1 MGDVVVKGINELPLN
16 KVQKAAIELM
26 QCDLKFLNT
35 IVTYKEHVTPNY
47 YVALMP
53 YMGLIIDGVEDWIK
67 SYNNSSKIKL
77 QAPIFTESQ
86 QAYYEEMRKSI
97 KFYEQGAEHF
107 NGLLEKKYKES
118 DKYFSSV
125 CNPIAKHLKL
135 YDIYGVFSC
144 NQIPCDNTILDQCFS
159 PYFQFGYPDGE
170 RIKNMASVAGK
181 YIAIFDAKG
190 SYSIEN
196 FKFSSKD
203 YGGFSKSPLGHSYN
217 VKFMLFSIVCQINFV
232 TKAVNEL
239 VKEEIPTKLRFAYL
253 LYYYICDMISSLNDM
268 CRTLLKIDRRYYSEQ
283 FRNAMAHYKLGV
295 ALKEGELV
303 SSCFFGL
310 TEKFFDM
317 SYGELKNGIIKE
329 LIVLG
334 EQIEAIIKFQDIC

>member
-35 IVTYKEHVTPNY
+35 IVTHKEYVTPNY